1 MDLVAV
7 LLRAGLPGCD
17 LRAAE
22 RGEEA
27 TGVMLALIPGPAG
40 AAMRVIWRQHRSFD
54 TLSDVWRAQQD
65 DMHDTLHT
73 VLAA

>member
-1 MDLVAV
+1 M
-7 LLRAGLPGCD
+7 
-17 LRAAE
+17 
-22 RGEEA
+22 GEEA